1 MQMASRT
8 KGFALLGMA
17 CLLVLMGC
25 GGFGQVN
32 QGRVVEYDPAK
43 GLVTLISEAFGQE
56 ASVMKYGVLPPVT
69 IQVPQD
75 PRQMGL
81 APKAGRLMSV
91 DSQNRK
97 VVVFDP
103 ATQSFKSIAFKLI
116 EQRDGLFADDPAVK
130 GAKLPKIDRA
140 QKTITVYSPQQ
151 RQLVTFAVLDEYF
164 DLPADTWAMGD
175 EVRYYYKDPHKAL
188 RLMNVSSTGV
198 L

>member
-1 MQMASRT
+1 MASRT
-8 KGFALLGMA
+8 KGFALLYIA
-17 CLLVLMGC
+17 CLLFLVGC

-32 QGRVVEYDPAK
+32 HGRVVEYDPAK
-43 GLVTLISEAFGQE
+43 WLVTLISEAYGQE

-75 PRQMGL
+75 PGQMGP

-91 DSQNRK
+91 DSRNRK

-103 ATQSFKSIAFKLI
+103 ATQSFKSIEFNLVG
-116 EQRDGLFADDPAVK
+116 QRDGVFADDPAVK
-130 GAKLPKIDRA
+130 GAKFPRIDRD
-140 QKTITVYSPQQ
+140 QRTITVYSPGQ
-151 RQLVTFAVLDEYF
+151 RQLVTFAVPDELLA
-164 DLPADTWAMGD
+164 LPADTWAVGD

-188 RLMNVSSTGV
+188 RLMNVTRSGG